1 MNQTHQLTL
10 LHLHWCINKVSKSFS
25 MSSLS
30 FIALSQSGPARV
42 LGECLP
48 AKRSCPVTESH
59 RPTKRIRLD
68 PSVCVPPEFQSSHS
82 LTWLKCM
89 QAYKI
94 VGARRSA
101 RRPARRRRVPSR
113 CLPASGLKRT
123 CSATES
129 PRPTKRIRLDP
140 SVCVPPEFQS
150 SHSLTWLKCMQAY
163 KIVGARRSAR
173 RPARRRRVPSRCLPA
188 SGLKRTCSAAESP
201 RPTKRI
207 RLDSC
212 VSVAPSASSE
222 PSPDAFA
229 DPAQSYGLQAY
240 VDNEGRSRKR
250 SLRNLGKVVNYS
262 S

>member
-42 LGECLP
+42 FGECLP

-89 QAYKI
+89 QAYRI

-123 CSATES
+123 CSAT
-129 PRPTKRIRLDP
+129 
-140 SVCVPPEFQS
+140 
-150 SHSLTWLKCMQAY
+150 
-163 KIVGARRSAR
+163 
-173 RPARRRRVPSRCLPA
+173 
-188 SGLKRTCSAAESP
+188 ESP